1 MSAVPL
7 PPWYQD
13 LVHKKAR
20 LMTSDTM
27 NRSTIMVM
35 STKLGATPTSK
46 GGRWGL
52 MLVKGGT
59 MVAANAHDRA
69 WKSIAY
75 FCITHTHTTIDC
87 IFLHR
92 THAHKHHQSMTG
104 AGKGMRRLHGEVQ
117 MCAKPK
123 TLLHSAILANVYT
136 FSVTNKTGFPYKG
149 YNM

>member
-1 MSAVPL
+1 MLLTAVQTASLPCLAFAWATRRMHYVHHNKVTCKIWGFTLSAEPL

-75 FCITHTHTTIDC
+75 FCITHTSIT
-87 IFLHR
+87 R
-92 THAHKHHQSMTG
+92 A
-104 AGKGMRRLHGEVQ
+104 
-117 MCAKPK
+117 
-123 TLLHSAILANVYT
+123 
-136 FSVTNKTGFPYKG
+136 
-149 YNM
+149 